1 MLGTGQ
7 QAPELGRSRQR
18 AASTGRHW
26 DGKMRP
32 NPPLS
37 WKSKPWGKGEH
48 REAAVGWVS
57 ASPSKHRKKHG
68 DFRGQR
74 GSP

>member
-7 QAPELGRSRQR
+7 QAPELGRSRQS

-26 DGKMRP
+26 DRKMRP

-37 WKSKPWGKGEH
+37 WKSKPWGKGER
-48 REAAVGWVS
+48 REAAVCWVS
-57 ASPSKHRKKHG
+57 ASPSKHRKKRG